1 MQASLTLLQRELLV
15 SIALTATFK
24 LAPGSELVHFVL
36 LDLTLEQALIVNMA
50 HKFEM
55 ALLIAFIFELVNN
68 YLHAF
73 FFFCLLLSQQ
83 A

>member
-15 SIALTATFK
+15 SIALSATFK
-24 LAPGSELVHFVL
+24 LAPGPELIHFVL
-36 LDLTLEQALIVNMA
+36 LDLTLQQALIVNMA
-50 HKFEM
+50 HQFEM
-55 ALLIAFIFELVNN
+55 ALLVAFVFELVNN